1 MVKLSSTTSQQVII
15 HLKSIFARHGIPEV
29 IRSNNGP
36 HYSAYEFKTFAN
48 KYGFEHITSKP
59 HYPQGNGEAES
70 AVKTLKSILKKCHYS
85 NEDIY
90 LSLFSY
96 WAIPLS
102 NGYSPVQLLMRRKHR
117 TPFPELSSNLKRYLP
132 NENFVK
138 EREEKHRRR
147 NKKNRHGGTKNLEQL
162 AKGQY
167 V

>member
-1 MVKLSSTTSQQVII
+1 M
-15 HLKSIFARHGIPEV
+15 
-29 IRSNNGP
+29 
-36 HYSAYEFKTFAN
+36 
-48 KYGFEHITSKP
+48 
-59 HYPQGNGEAES
+59 
-70 AVKTLKSILKKCHYS
+70 
-85 NEDIY
+85 
-90 LSLFSY
+90 SLFQWRY
-96 WAIPLS
+96 IPKSFFLLGNPVS